1 MAIAIVFVLS
11 YLLSDNFSH
20 FGLLF
25 VNVVQNVPTILFVVQ
40 CKQNIQILH
49 KSWQKIKVI
58 TLLEAFR
65 IMTPFTLWYRFPKT
79 FFHLYL
85 AFLLGFYNFS
95 GKLKL
100 IAFSH

>member
-11 YLLSDNFSH
+11 YLPSDNFSH

-25 VNVVQNVPTILFVVQ
+25 VNVVQNVPT
-40 CKQNIQILH
+40 
-49 KSWQKIKVI
+49 
-58 TLLEAFR
+58 
-65 IMTPFTLWYRFPKT
+65 TPFTLWYRFPKT

-100 IAFSH
+100 IAFSN

>member
-25 VNVVQNVPTILFVVQ
+25 VNVLRNVPTILFVVQ

-49 KSWQKIKVI
+49 KSWQKRSS
-58 TLLEAFR
+58 LCWRPLGL
-65 IMTPFTLWYRFPKT
+65 TPFTLWYRFPKT